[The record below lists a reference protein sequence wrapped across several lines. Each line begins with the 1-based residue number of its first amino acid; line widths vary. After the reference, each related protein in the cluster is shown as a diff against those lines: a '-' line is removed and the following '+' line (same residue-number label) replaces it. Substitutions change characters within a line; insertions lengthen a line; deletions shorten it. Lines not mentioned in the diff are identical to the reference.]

1 MSKYQ
6 VSVVRY
12 ERPYESVKKAVELCS
27 GLEHVNSNSKVFIK
41 PNIVFWTKTVPFP
54 KWGVIT
60 TSQVIHDVVLLLA
73 ERGVTDITIGEG
85 TVVYDPKDFS
95 VAAHAFDTLGY
106 DVLKNRYG
114 VKVVNVFERAFKK
127 VDLGDGISLNF
138 NQDFLDSDFL
148 VNVPVMKTHAQTV
161 VSLGIKNIKGLID
174 INSRKKCHSAVEGRD
189 LHYYVAKLGLKIPEG
204 LTLID
209 GIFTNERGP
218 AFDGKIRR
226 SNILVA
232 SRDTFAADK
241 TAARLLGFDAR
252 EVPHFGYYSEMTGR
266 SLDYTDIV
274 QIGEQPAD
282 LGGKFD
288 YTFPY
293 LPDNSLPIPMAKM
306 GISGLSYPKFDLT
319 MCTYCSI
326 LTGLVLFSIAQAW
339 KGEPFE
345 DVEILTG
352 KTMKPTSGKKHTLL
366 LGKCMYEAN
375 KTDPAI
381 QHLIAVKSC
390 PPKPEDVVEALHSA
404 GIHVEPALFA
414 DVGAAPGF
422 YLRRYKDKPE
432 YDENLFSIS

>member
-1 MSKYQ
+1 
-6 VSVVRY
+6 
-12 ERPYESVKKAVELCS
+12 
-27 GLEHVNSNSKVFIK
+27 
-41 PNIVFWTKTVPFP
+41 
-54 KWGVIT
+54 
-60 TSQVIHDVVLLLA
+60 
-73 ERGVTDITIGEG
+73 
-85 TVVYDPKDFS
+85 
-95 VAAHAFDTLGY
+95 
-106 DVLKNRYG
+106 
-114 VKVVNVFERAFKK
+114 
-127 VDLGDGISLNF
+127 
-138 NQDFLDSDFL
+138 
-148 VNVPVMKTHAQTV
+148 MKTHAQTV

-432 YDENLFSIS
+432 YDEKLFSIS